1 MTTKQLY
8 FHFIFIGLTILLIV
22 GCDTTKTIYKSSTSK
37 KDYLT
42 IKAVNLTH
50 CGCTELYAV
59 HYKNGK
65 LVFQIFYNDKVVRKT
80 IFDNTN
86 NSKNPQT
93 RSLLATTSESF
104 TTPFD
109 SLDLKIFRAIDSTK
123 YRLQGFVYPLR
134 LTQYKGYI
142 SDTLLNRY

>member
-1 MTTKQLY
+1 MTTKQSYIHL
-8 FHFIFIGLTILLIV
+8 IFIGLTILLFV
-22 GCDTTKTIYKSSTSK
+22 GCDTTRTIYKSSTSK

-42 IKAVNLTH
+42 INAVTLTH
-50 CGCTELYAV
+50 CGCTELYADN
-59 HYKNGK
+59 YKNGK
-65 LVFQIFYNDKVVRKT
+65 LTFQVFYNDKIFRKT

-86 NSKNPQT
+86 NSKPPQT

-134 LTQYKGYI
+134 LTLYKGYI
-142 SDTLLNRY
+142 ADTLLNRY

>member
-8 FHFIFIGLTILLIV
+8 FHFIFIGLTILLIA

-42 IKAVNLTH
+42 IKAVSLTH
-50 CGCTELYAV
+50 CGCTELYAD
-59 HYKNGK
+59 HYKNDK

>member
-8 FHFIFIGLTILLIV
+8 FHFIFIGLTILLIA

-50 CGCTELYAV
+50 CGCTELYAD
-59 HYKNGK
+59 HYKNDK

-80 IFDNTN
+80 IFDHTN

>member
-42 IKAVNLTH
+42 IKTVNLTH
-50 CGCTELYAV
+50 CGCTELYADN
-59 HYKNGK
+59 YKNGK
-65 LVFQIFYNDKVVRKT
+65 LDFQVFYNDRIFRKT
-80 IFDNTN
+80 IFDNTK
-86 NSKNPQT
+86 NSKTPQT
-93 RSLLATTSESF
+93 RSLLATTGENY

-109 SLDLKIFRAIDSTK
+109 SLDLKIFNAINLSK

-134 LTQYKGYI
+134 LTQFKGYI
-142 SDTLLNRY
+142 ADTLLIRY

>member
-8 FHFIFIGLTILLIV
+8 LHFIFVGLSILLIV

-42 IKAVNLTH
+42 IKSVNITH
-50 CGCTELYAV
+50 CGCTELYADN
-59 HYKNGK
+59 YKNGK
-65 LVFQIFYNDKVVRKT
+65 LDFQVFYNDKIFRKP
-80 IFDNTN
+80 IFDN
-86 NSKNPQT
+86 SKTPQT
-93 RSLLATTSESF
+93 RSLLATTGENY

-109 SLDLKIFRAIDSTK
+109 SLDLKIFNAIFLSK

-142 SDTLLNRY
+142 ADTSLIR

>member
-1 MTTKQLY
+1 M
-8 FHFIFIGLTILLIV
+8 TILLIA

-42 IKAVNLTH
+42 IKAVSLTH
-50 CGCTELYAV
+50 CGCTELYAD
-59 HYKNGK
+59 HYKNDK